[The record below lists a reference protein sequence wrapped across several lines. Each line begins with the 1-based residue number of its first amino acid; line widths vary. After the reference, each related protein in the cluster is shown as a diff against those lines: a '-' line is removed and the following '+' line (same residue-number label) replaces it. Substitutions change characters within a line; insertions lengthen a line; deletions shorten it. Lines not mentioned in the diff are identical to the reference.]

1 MLEEKAQDLMIN
13 VRGLLPLIVS
23 NALNVLGAILILLIG
38 LWLAGKADQVVVRM
52 LSRAPHFDAMLKSF
66 FGSLARYLVLT
77 VTVLSVLSQFGIQ
90 TTSLIA
96 VLGAAGLAVGLAL
109 QGTLSNLAAGVMLLI
124 VRPFR
129 IGHKVQIGGN
139 IGTVNALSLFWTE
152 LVSDDKV
159 QIIVP
164 NGGVWGQALRNFS
177 VYSAPPHAGEVRFRI
192 PEGIELEPA
201 IEKVRAIVEGDPR
214 VLADPAPTVLLD
226 HSADDSAIEIVVVFY
241 TADNEIAIVKSD
253 LIKTVHTAF
262 DAVLGDEPNAEHVI
276 PPALGRRAR
285 RERSR
290 PVPEAR

>member
-1 MLEEKAQDLMIN
+1 MLEEKTQDLMIN
-13 VRGLLPLIVS
+13 IRGLLPLIVG
-23 NALNVLGAILILLIG
+23 NGLNLLGAVLILLIG
-38 LWLAGKADQVVVRM
+38 LWLAGKADQLVVRM
-52 LSRAPHFDAMLKSF
+52 LNRAPHFDTMLKSF

-77 VTVLSVLSQFGIQ
+77 VTVLAVLSQFGIQ

-109 QGTLSNLAAGVMLLI
+109 HGTLSNLAAGVMLLI

-201 IEKVRAIVEGDPR
+201 IEKVRAVVDGDPR
-214 VLADPAPTVLLD
+214 VLSDPAPTVLLD
-226 HSADDSAIEIVVVFY
+226 HRADHSAVETAVV
-241 TADNEIAIVKSD
+241 
-253 LIKTVHTAF
+253 L
-262 DAVLGDEPNAEHVI
+262 
-276 PPALGRRAR
+276 
-285 RERSR
+285 
-290 PVPEAR
+290 